1 MMREA
6 RRRIHICVASV
17 MVIMC
22 KNPTYDVVVVVVVVF
37 AADNAQNI

>member
-22 KNPTYDVVVVVVVVF
+22 KNPTYDVVVVVVF